1 MPRPFVPPPWVLSL
15 ALVAVVFAVDL
26 SLPLGVAAAVPY
38 TFAVLLAL
46 ADRRGW
52 VGPAVAGLC
61 GALTVLKLGLNP
73 DRGETE
79 LWKVITNRCLALFA
93 IGLTTVLGALRR
105 QAAAKQRQAEA
116 QLRAHQATLAHVGRL
131 SMLGQVAAGLAHEVN
146 QPLSAIKLHAEI
158 AGRLAVPGAPLKP
171 EVADALKEIAAQ
183 SSRAGEIIRG
193 VRRLARRGTPGTD
206 PLAVDDVVAAV
217 VELLEWQIGRA
228 QATVR
233 VNPGGPTAVVE
244 ADRIQLEQVVV
255 NLIQNALDA
264 VTGQPDGR
272 RVVSVATTADA
283 EAVTVRVTD
292 SGRGGFDP
300 GRLFE
305 PFYTTK
311 EGGLGLGL
319 AISRSIVEAHGGR
332 LWAGPAD
339 AGTEFAFTLP
349 RRREETR

>member
-1 MPRPFVPPPWVLSL
+1 VLAV

-61 GALTVLKLGLNP
+61 GVLTVAKLGIVT

-79 LWKVITNRCLALFA
+79 LWKVLANRVLALFA
-93 IGLTTVLGALRR
+93 IGVTTILGVLRR
-105 QAAAKQRQAEA
+105 QAAAKQRRAEE

-131 SMLGQVAAGLAHEVN
+131 SLLGQVAAGLAHEVN
-146 QPLSAIKLHAEI
+146 QPLSAIGLHAEI
-158 AGRLAVPGAPLKP
+158 AGRLAVPGEPLRP

-183 SSRAGEIIRG
+183 SARAGEIIRG

-206 PLAVDDVVAAV
+206 PVSIDDVVSTV

-228 QATVR
+228 GATVK

-244 ADRIQLEQVVV
+244 ADRIQLEQVLI

-264 VTGQPDGR
+264 VTGQPDDR
-272 RVVSVATTADA
+272 RLVSLTTTTDA

-319 AISRSIVEAHGGR
+319 VISRGIVDAHGGR
-332 LWAGPAD
+332 LWAEPTE

-349 RRREETR
+349 RRREESR

>member
-1 MPRPFVPPPWVLSL
+1 MTRRFVPPPWVLAL

-61 GALTVLKLGLNP
+61 GVLTVLKLGLHP

-79 LWKVITNRCLALFA
+79 MWKVIANRCLALFA
-93 IGLTTVLGALRR
+93 IGVTTVLGMLRR
-105 QAAAKQRQAEA
+105 QAAAKQRRAEE

-131 SMLGQVAAGLAHEVN
+131 SLLGQVAAGLAHEVN
-146 QPLSAIKLHAEI
+146 QPLSAIGLQAEI
-158 AGRLAVPGAPLKP
+158 AGRLAVPGEALRP
-171 EVADALKEIAAQ
+171 EVAEALKEIAAQ
-183 SSRAGEIIRG
+183 SARAGEIIRG

-206 PLAVDDVVAAV
+206 PVSMDDVVAAV

-228 QATVR
+228 AATVK

-244 ADRIQLEQVVV
+244 ADRIQLEQVLI

-272 RVVSVATTADA
+272 RLVSVTTTTDGDT
-283 EAVTVRVTD
+283 VTVRVTD

-319 AISRSIVEAHGGR
+319 AISRGIVEAHGGR
-332 LWAGPAD
+332 LWAEPTA
-339 AGTEFAFTLP
+339 AGSEFAFTLP
-349 RRREETR
+349 RRREEPR